1 VEALLSA
8 ATPAEQQIEGA
19 GGGATTSAVPE
30 GVSPPEEDDR
40 DMFGESFEVKD
51 SKAHPPSTVAAA
63 APGTGAAST
72 TCNADPDARSARSQ
86 STSEGPPASC
96 AETAQPQAASDQELL
111 QQLDG
116 LEGQQQQ
123 QSAEGGASPAVGVE
137 EAARQQQQH
146 WMVNGGFELDPGS
159 GMFYSSKLGLWYNT
173 QTALY
178 MDAQTGAWYRVN
190 DTGSYEAAPEAGQG
204 FGYQE
209 EGLQV

>member
-1 VEALLSA
+1 MPTLMPDQLEVNPLQRARLPPVQVLWCQMPYLSYHS
-8 ATPAEQQIEGA
+8 ATVKGICPVYMPGLGA
-19 GGGATTSAVPE
+19 MHAGSSCSSGG
-30 GVSPPEEDDR
+30 
-40 DMFGESFEVKD
+40 
-51 SKAHPPSTVAAA
+51 TVQ
-63 APGTGAAST
+63 TKQCMSCRASEHG
-72 TCNADPDARSARSQ
+72 ARSAD
-86 STSEGPPASC
+86 C
-96 AETAQPQAASDQELL
+96 APLLAQFWQGGSNTHTHTRTHTHTHAHTHTYTETAQPQAASDQELL

-178 MDAQTGAWYRVN
+178 MDAQTGAW
-190 DTGSYEAAPEAGQG
+190 
-204 FGYQE
+204 
-209 EGLQV
+209 